1 MVSKERQRTAKLTRA
16 QVKAIRERYAAG
28 GITQLALAREHG
40 VSEES
45 INNIVCYRTW
55 VTEAA

>member
-28 GITQLALAREHG
+28 GITQLALAREYG
-40 VSEES
+40 VTGES
-45 INNIVCYRTW
+45 INNIVRRRTW
-55 VTEAA
+55 VAKAA